1 MEHEKSYFLKIGL
14 IICYIK
20 LLFSSLYNRKKKC
33 TIERFANCIVK
44 SLLPSFDLLISYLLV
59 RFLAGGQ
66 KEMSSSTRL
75 GLGCCSYDA
84 STCPMF

>member
-1 MEHEKSYFLKIGL
+1 MQSEKEI
-14 IICYIK
+14 
-20 LLFSSLYNRKKKC
+20 YNREVRQIYC
-33 TIERFANCIVK
+33 ET
-44 SLLPSFDLLISYLLV
+44 PSFDLLIFLYVRV

-84 STCPMF
+84 STGFVYGMRWRGGGGVAGFQPMSSAAHLEPK